1 MVTKKPTINIQIPKL
16 DSFDLFAMLLWVGV
30 LVPAVQLP
38 SSATFT
44 FARAIF
50 FILWTALF
58 FLYVAY
64 RIFSEKKMIFYSSTV
79 ANTLMTVLG
88 GSFVLSYLLSASRI
102 DSLFGYD
109 LSFASSFLILIS
121 LVVFYFSLKLAGLS
135 LEFAVSRIFAVL
147 PFTLAI
153 LDITS
158 LFTYLLPAGFFE
170 RLLGNYSQY
179 FTFFSNAPSALL
191 GSAQQALF
199 VHIIALLIAT
209 WQIAAVYKKGVA
221 LDVHLYRRLI
231 VGALLT
237 ITASYLFFYTFAFSV
252 TSLVVF
258 VAVAV
263 LLATLIFTNKTL
275 HVKQFGMF
283 TAMAVGIAALLGLVW
298 LKTGIIGDLK
308 PVSVSGAVSSSII
321 QQSFLNSTTPMWRQL
336 VGFGVGTFPY
346 LYMQYRPIESAQMY
360 GNDTFFFKPSNFV
373 TELFV
378 EHGAIGVL
386 LVAALMV
393 MTVLAYRKASAKDSL
408 VPEATILLVAVSA
421 LLTGPSSLVVLIVL
435 FGALASFYD
444 KTESLPELLP
454 SVRAVDF
461 KESTYTNKS
470 VTRSGQ
476 LLFVL
481 AFLYLGASVFSIIAP
496 SMTMVGYAKG
506 LQRYAV
512 AKQQVAK
519 KDTKALTTFSDAFA
533 LTSSYR
539 QYCKDCA
546 QLSYLSLNTLI
557 GTSNLYSGLT
567 VEQRNSSQELRQVRN
582 MTLQSITDLLN
593 KSTVRYDYWFT
604 VAQAYQAIADDE
616 KSTSL
621 YTLAVQSVRNALSVN
636 QYSIDA
642 NYLYV
647 DVLLRL
653 GNDTQIN
660 TEIKDKVAI
669 LKRLVGTPYQ
679 IQFID
684 AIMLARE
691 QKFADSIKAFEKIE
705 KDVAAAN
712 DLSTDDKKALT
723 SLAQQRMEEVKKLQQ
738 TPVKPT
744 TTPKPTPSATPTP
757 TTTTN

>member
-298 LKTGIIGDLK
+298 LKTGIVGDLK